1 MPDMLDGW
9 KFLAGLGIFLFGMF
23 MMEESIKL
31 LSGRSFKILIRRYT
45 GTRIKGLLSGII
57 STAVLQSS
65 SAVSLMV
72 LAFVGAG
79 LVTLI
84 NAIAVIMGAKVGTT
98 ITAWIVAIF
107 GFKFKIETFA
117 LPLIGLG
124 GIGLI
129 FLSKSTR
136 YVNISK
142 LLISFGFLFHG
153 LDFMKTSVEHLAAA
167 IDIAALPTFGPFV
180 FILAGILLTAIMQS
194 SSATIAVVLTTLFSG
209 IINFQAAAAMVIGA
223 NVGTTVTILLGAIG
237 GIPAKKRAAVSS
249 LLFSTGTATV
259 VILLL
264 PVIFWLILDLLAFTD
279 NPVLGVALFHTLFNV
294 VGAIIFFPLIPFMAG
309 RLEKLFI
316 EKKPVL
322 ARYIINTTPEVPD
335 AAIAALR
342 KEIQYQLHLSM
353 LYTARKYH
361 IGKPSHHRTNKK
373 KQGGVGAGTA
383 VQVGYADLGNLHSQ
397 IFAFYARIQA
407 QPLDENEAIRMEP
420 LMRASRSIMNAT
432 RNFKDIM
439 DEINDIGNDEK
450 AIMVSMYQNFIT
462 RLNAMENRVEHV
474 MGSLENQTGSVSDI
488 QVFLNNCFSSVEEED
503 KHFIQAC
510 SKAIAQKAIKETDVS
525 RLLMVNRL
533 FTQSCRMIVLSMQ
546 GIVKTPD
553 AGHNP
558 AGKSPEAV
566 PVPND
571 MQ

>member
-1 MPDMLDGW
+1 MLDLFDGW

-45 GTRIKGLLSGII
+45 GTRIKGLITGIF
-57 STAVLQSS
+57 STAILQSS

-79 LVTLI
+79 LVTLV

-98 ITAWIVAIF
+98 ITAWIVAVF

-124 GIGLI
+124 GVGLI
-129 FLSKSTR
+129 FLSKSPR
-136 YVNISK
+136 YINVSK
-142 LLISFGFLFHG
+142 LLIAFGFLFHG
-153 LDFMKTSVEHLAAA
+153 LDFMKTSIEHLAGA

-180 FILAGILLTAIMQS
+180 YILAGILLTAIMQS

-209 IINFQAAAAMVIGA
+209 IIDFQAGAAMVIGA

-237 GIPAKKRAAVSS
+237 GAPAKKRAAVSS

-259 VILLL
+259 MVILL
-264 PVIFWLILDLLAFTD
+264 PVVFWLILDVFAFTD
-279 NPVLGVALFHTLFNV
+279 NPVLGVALFHTLFNIMGV
-294 VGAIIFFPLIPFMAG
+294 IIFFPAIPFMSG
-309 RLEKLFI
+309 RLERLFI

-322 ARYIINTTPEVPD
+322 TKYIINTPPEIPD

-342 KEIQYQLHLSM
+342 KEISNQLHLSI
-353 LYTARKYH
+353 LHIAGEYNIYKHVYRGSGRRK
-361 IGKPSHHRTNKK
+361 P
-373 KQGGVGAGTA
+373 A
-383 VQVGYADLGNLHSQ
+383 ADLPIMETVIHYEDLERLHAD

-407 QPLDENEAIRMEP
+407 QPLDESEAMRMEP

-432 RNFKDIM
+432 RNFTDVM
-439 DEINDIGNDEK
+439 GEITDFGNDDSSF
-450 AIMVSMYQNFIT
+450 MRSMHQNFLN
-462 RLNAMENRVEHV
+462 RLNNLKTQVDAVTVAAASGPEAADM
-474 MGSLENQTGSVSDI
+474 TSDI
-488 QVFLNNCFSSVEEED
+488 ERRLNSYFFNVEEQD
-503 KHFIQAC
+503 KQFIQAC
-510 SKAIAQKAIKETDVS
+510 AGAVDKKTVKETEIS

-533 FTQSCRMIVLSMQ
+533 FTQSCRMIILSLQ
-546 GIVKTPD
+546 GLTRRLEPVQT
-553 AGHNP
+553 
-558 AGKSPEAV
+558 SEA
-566 PVPND
+566 PL
-571 MQ
+571 

>member
-1 MPDMLDGW
+1 MLDLLDGW

-45 GTRIKGLLSGII
+45 GTRIKGLITGIV
-57 STAVLQSS
+57 STAILQSS

-79 LVTLI
+79 LVTLV

-124 GIGLI
+124 GVGLI
-129 FLSKSTR
+129 FLSKSPR
-136 YVNISK
+136 YINVSK
-142 LLISFGFLFHG
+142 LLIAFGFLFHG
-153 LDFMKTSVEHLAAA
+153 LDFMKTSIEHLAGA

-180 FILAGILLTAIMQS
+180 YILAGILLTAIMQS

-209 IINFQAAAAMVIGA
+209 IIDFQAGAAMVIGA

-237 GIPAKKRAAVSS
+237 GAPAKKRAAVSS

-259 VILLL
+259 MVILL
-264 PVIFWLILDLLAFTD
+264 PVVFWLILDVFAFTD

-294 VGAIIFFPLIPFMAG
+294 MGVIIFFPAIPLMAG
-309 RLEKLFI
+309 RLDRLFI
-316 EKKPVL
+316 EKQPVL
-322 ARYIINTTPEVPD
+322 IRYIINTPPEVPD

-342 KEIQYQLHLSM
+342 KEISNQLHLSI
-353 LYTARKYH
+353 LHIAGEYNIYKHVYRGSGRRK
-361 IGKPSHHRTNKK
+361 P
-373 KQGGVGAGTA
+373 A
-383 VQVGYADLGNLHSQ
+383 VDLPIMETVIHYEYLERLHAD

-407 QPLDENEAIRMEP
+407 QPLDESEAMRMEP

-432 RNFKDIM
+432 RNFTDVM
-439 DEINDIGNDEK
+439 GEITDFGNDDSSF
-450 AIMVSMYQNFIT
+450 MRSMHQNFLN
-462 RLNAMENRVEHV
+462 RLNNLKTQVEAV
-474 MGSLENQTGSVSDI
+474 TVAAASGPEAADMTTDI
-488 QVFLNNCFSSVEEED
+488 ARRLNSYFFNVEEQD
-503 KHFIQAC
+503 KQFIQAC
-510 SKAIAQKAIKETDVS
+510 AGAVEKKTVKETEIS

-533 FTQSCRMIVLSMQ
+533 FTQSCRMIILSLQ
-546 GIVKTPD
+546 GLTRRLEPVQT
-553 AGHNP
+553 
-558 AGKSPEAV
+558 SEA
-566 PVPND
+566 PL
-571 MQ
+571 

>member
-1 MPDMLDGW
+1 MLDLMDGW

-45 GTRIKGLLSGII
+45 GSRFKGLLAGIV
-57 STAVLQSS
+57 STAILQSS

-79 LVTLI
+79 LVTLV

-98 ITAWIVAIF
+98 ITAWIVAVF
-107 GFKFKIETFA
+107 GFKFKIEAFA

-124 GIGLI
+124 GVGLI
-129 FLSKSTR
+129 FLSKSPR
-136 YVNISK
+136 YINISK

-153 LDFMKTSVEHLAAA
+153 LDFMKTSVEHLAGA

-180 FILAGILLTAIMQS
+180 YILAGILLTAIMQS

-209 IINFQAAAAMVIGA
+209 IIDFQAGAAMVIGA

-237 GIPAKKRAAVSS
+237 GAPAKKRAAVSS

-259 VILLL
+259 MVILLPL
-264 PVIFWLILDLLAFTD
+264 VFWLILDVFAFAD

-294 VGAIIFFPLIPFMAG
+294 MGVIIFFPAIPFMAG
-309 RLEKLFI
+309 RLERLFI

-322 ARYIINTTPEVPD
+322 TKYIINTPPEVPD

-342 KEIQYQLHLSM
+342 KEISSQLHLS
-353 LYTARKYH
+353 LVHIAVKYNIYRHAHRRTGTRKP
-361 IGKPSHHRTNKK
+361 GTNLPIMET
-373 KQGGVGAGTA
+373 VIH
-383 VQVGYADLGNLHSQ
+383 YEDLERLHAE

-407 QPLDENEAIRMEP
+407 QPLDENESMRLEP

-432 RNFKDIM
+432 RNFIDIM
-439 DEINDIGNDEK
+439 GEITDFGNDDNSF
-450 AIMVSMYQNFIT
+450 MQSMYQDFMN
-462 RLNAMENRVEHV
+462 RLNHLKTRVETVMADASSRSSDMTPPNIENR
-474 MGSLENQTGSVSDI
+474 
-488 QVFLNNCFSSVEEED
+488 LNSYFFNVEEED
-503 KHFIQAC
+503 KQFIKAC
-510 SKAIAQKAIKETDVS
+510 AGAVDKKIIRETEIS
-525 RLLMVNRL
+525 RLLMANRL
-533 FTQSCRMIVLSMQ
+533 FTQSCRMIILSLQ
-546 GIVKTPD
+546 GLTRRPE
-553 AGHNP
+553 P
-558 AGKSPEAV
+558 GKIS
-566 PVPND
+566 
-571 MQ
+571 

>member
-1 MPDMLDGW
+1 MFDMLDGW

-45 GTRIKGLLSGII
+45 GTRIKGLFSGIV

-107 GFKFKIETFA
+107 GFTFKIETFA

-180 FILAGILLTAIMQS
+180 YILAGILLTAIMQS

-237 GIPAKKRAAVSS
+237 GIPAKKQAAVSS
-249 LLFSTGTATV
+249 LVFSTGTATV
-259 VILLL
+259 VMLLL
-264 PVIFWLILDLLAFTD
+264 PVIFWLILDLFAFTD

-294 VGAIIFFPLIPFMAG
+294 VGVILFFPLIPFMAG
-309 RLEKLFI
+309 RLEQLFI

-322 ARYIINTTPEVPD
+322 ARYIINTSPEVPD

-342 KEIQYQLHLSM
+342 KEIQHQLHLSM

-361 IGKPSHHRTNKK
+361 IVKPSHHRANKK
-373 KQGGVGAGTA
+373 KQSSTSAGMA
-383 VQVGYADLGNLHSQ
+383 VQVGYADLENLHSQ

-407 QPLDENEAIRMEP
+407 QPLDENEAMRMEP

-432 RNFKDIM
+432 RNFTDIM
-439 DEINDIGNDEK
+439 EEINDIGNDEK
-450 AIMVSMYQNFIT
+450 TIMVSMNQNFIS
-462 RLNAMENRVEHV
+462 RLNAMKNRVERV
-474 MGSLENQTGSVSDI
+474 MGTLENQTGSVSDI
-488 QVFLNNCFSSVEEED
+488 QGFLNNCFFSVEEED
-503 KHFIQAC
+503 KQFIQAC
-510 SKAIAQKAIKETDVS
+510 SRAIAQKTIKETDVS

-546 GIVKTPD
+546 GISKIPD
-553 AGHNP
+553 TGQNP
-558 AGKSPEAV
+558 AGKSPGV
-566 PVPND
+566 IPPD

>member
-1 MPDMLDGW
+1 MFDMLDGW
-9 KFLAGLGIFLFGMF
+9 QFLAGLGIFLFGMF

-45 GTRIKGLLSGII
+45 GTRVKGLLTGIV

-129 FLSKSTR
+129 FLSKSPR

-180 FILAGILLTAIMQS
+180 YIIAGMVLTAIMQS

-209 IINFQAAAAMVIGA
+209 IIDFQAAAAMVIGA
-223 NVGTTVTILLGAIG
+223 NIGTTVTILLGAIG
-237 GIPAKKRAAVSS
+237 GTPAKKQAAISS
-249 LLFSTGTATV
+249 LVFSTGTATIV
-259 VILLL
+259 VLLL
-264 PVIFWLILDLLAFTD
+264 PVIFWVILDLFAFTD
-279 NPVLGVALFHTLFNV
+279 NPVLGVAFFHTLFNI
-294 VGAIIFFPLIPFMAG
+294 VGAMIFFPLIPFMAG
-309 RLEKLFI
+309 RLEQLFI

-322 ARYIINTTPEVPD
+322 ARFIINTPPEVPD

-342 KEIQYQLHLSM
+342 KEIQHQLHLSM
-353 LYTARKYH
+353 LYIARKYE
-361 IGKPSHHRTNKK
+361 IDKPSHNPAAKK
-373 KQGGVGAGTA
+373 RMGLAGSGMA
-383 VQVGYADLGNLHSQ
+383 VQTGYADLENLHSQ
-397 IFAFYARIQA
+397 IFAFYALIQA
-407 QPLDENEAIRMEP
+407 QPLDENETMRMEP
-420 LMRASRSIMNAT
+420 MMRASRSIMNAT
-432 RNFKDIM
+432 RNFHDIIE
-439 DEINDIGNDEK
+439 EIMDIGNDEK
-450 AIMVSMYQNFIT
+450 TIMVSMYRNFIT
-462 RLNAMENRVEHV
+462 RLDAMKNRVDHA
-474 MGSLENQTGSVSDI
+474 MGMLINQTDSESDI
-488 QVFLNNCFSSVEEED
+488 QGFLNNCFFRVEEED
-503 KHFIQAC
+503 KQFIQDC
-510 SKAIAQKAIKETDVS
+510 SIAISQKNIKETDVS

-533 FTQSCRMIVLSMQ
+533 FTQSCRMIVLSMHVIAKRPENGQ
-546 GIVKTPD
+546 SAYGK
-553 AGHNP
+553 NP
-558 AGKSPEAV
+558 EKGSPRII
-566 PVPND
+566 
-571 MQ
+571 Q